1 MRERVVMARVRG
13 RRDDGALMWLAPSF
27 LFLSLS
33 HEKAWALSWRQTR
46 STGDTDRSLDARCA
60 NCRVEGPPENPKG
73 FVSSSQRMPSLAV
86 RAPFCTKGVRTFS
99 LDFLPPCVVSALKE
113 QSGNNTDTAH
123 FTLC

>member
-73 FVSSSQRMPSLAV
+73 FVSSSQRMPSLVV
-86 RAPFCTKGVRTFS
+86 RAPFHIEGSERS
-99 LDFLPPCVVSALKE
+99 PWIFLPGCVVSAR
-113 QSGNNTDTAH
+113 S
-123 FTLC
+123 